1 MYIVKSVIF
10 VLFPLCFQEFSK
22 CGILLAKLEYTCS
35 SLGEEVSAYSH
46 AQSDDCSVEARP
58 LGKDWGKWGKT
69 DQVVFHMVKLEV

>member
-1 MYIVKSVIF
+1 MYIIKSVF
-10 VLFPLCFQEFSK
+10 SFFPLCFQEFSK

-69 DQVVFHMVKLEV
+69 GQVVFHMVN